1 MTRTAGARLAGCDV
15 TIGKLLPRLAG
26 LRVERVSTDPETV
39 RITAFTRED
48 ARRAC
53 PGCGQESDWVHS
65 RYVRHVADES
75 IGGRPVVIDLS
86 VRRLY
91 CENADCPRT
100 TFVEQVSGLTERY
113 QRRTPALRKMVE
125 AVAVALAGS
134 AGARLLVVLHQTLS
148 AASVL
153 TCLMRMPLPD
163 RPTPVVA
170 GIDEFAL
177 LKGHRYA
184 TIITNADSGERID
197 VLPDRLA
204 VTVTAWLRE
213 HPGVRVVC
221 RDGSGSFAQAITE
234 ADPTIVQVGDRW
246 HLWHGLAGTVLKE
259 VGAHASC
266 WGKFGPPLPE
276 GKSAATTRERWRQVH
291 DFLDQG
297 VGLLACARRL
307 GLSLNTVK
315 RYARHSEPDRMI
327 RAPVH
332 RACLVDPYRAHLRRR
347 RTEDPAV
354 PVTHLLAE
362 IREQGYTGSA
372 NLLVR
377 YINQGRVEADHSA
390 LSPRKVT
397 GLLTCRPGRLSDDQR
412 ALHDQLTGACPQ
424 MTVLA
429 DQIRTFAELL
439 VPHEDNSGK
448 LTVWINRTRAAD
460 LPFLHSFANGLE
472 RDRAAVEA
480 ALTLPWHNGRTEGA
494 NTKIKF
500 LKRLMYGRAG
510 HRLLRQ
516 VVLLS

>member
-1 MTRTAGARLAGCDV
+1 MSAG
-15 TIGKLLPRLAG
+15 
-26 LRVERVSTDPETV
+26 PEIV

-48 ARRAC
+48 ACRAC
-53 PGCGQESDWVHS
+53 PGCGQRSDWVHS

-75 IGGRPVVIDLS
+75 VGGRPVVIDLS

-91 CENADCPRT
+91 CENAACPRT
-100 TFVEQVSGLTERY
+100 TFVEQVDGLTERY
-113 QRRTPALRKMVE
+113 QRRTPALRRIVE
-125 AVAVALAGS
+125 AVAVVLAGS
-134 AGARLLVVLHQTLS
+134 AGARLLATLHQTLS
-148 AASVL
+148 PASVL
-153 TCLMRMPLPD
+153 NCLMRIPLPG
-163 RPTPVVA
+163 RPTPLVV

-184 TIITNADSGERID
+184 TIITNADNGERID
-197 VLPDRLA
+197 VLPNRKA
-204 VTVTAWLRE
+204 GTVTAWLRE
-213 HPGVRVVC
+213 HPDVRVVC
-221 RDGSGSFAQAITE
+221 RDGSGSFAQATTD
-234 ADPTIVQVGDRW
+234 ADPAIVQVGDRW
-246 HLWHGLAGTVLKE
+246 HLWHGLAQTALKE

-291 DFLDQG
+291 DLLDQG

-327 RAPVH
+327 RAPVY
-332 RACLVDPYRAHLRRR
+332 RSCLVDPYRNHLRRR

-377 YINQGRVEADHSA
+377 YINQGRVEADHAA

-397 GLLTCRPGRLSDDQR
+397 GLLTCRPGHLDEHGR
-412 ALHDQLTGACPQ
+412 ALRDQLTGACPE

-439 VPHEDNSGK
+439 TPHADNAGK
-448 LTVWINRTRAAD
+448 LAAWITRTRGAD

-472 RDRAAVEA
+472 RDRAAVNA
-480 ALTLPWHNGRTEGA
+480 ALTLPWHNGRTEGV
-494 NTKIKF
+494 NTKIKL

-510 HRLLRQ
+510 HGLLRRI
-516 VVLLS
+516 VLLN